1 MVDTDGE
8 RVVEVFRHDDEGGVL
23 TFNSFS
29 EVSIPFDVIVE
40 FVNDAIRASSFLA
53 GSCYTQLTDT
63 MQETNGLL
71 NADRTPKVPIE
82 QIRRAITGR

>member
-1 MVDTDGE
+1 VATDG
-8 RVVEVFRHDDEGGVL
+8 DDWIARITGLYDG
-23 TFNSFS
+23 
-29 EVSIPFDVIVE
+29 
-40 FVNDAIRASSFLA
+40 IRASAFLA

-82 QIRRAITGR
+82 QIRRAVTGR